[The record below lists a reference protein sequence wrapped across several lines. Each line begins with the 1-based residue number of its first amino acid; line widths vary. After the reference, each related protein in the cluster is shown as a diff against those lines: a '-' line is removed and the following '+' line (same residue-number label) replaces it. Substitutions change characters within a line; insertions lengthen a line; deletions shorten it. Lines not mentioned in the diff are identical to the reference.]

1 MFYLYKVYNFSL
13 TNTLPPL
20 TSQRNPLENARAGT
34 EAAEKDLGI
43 PPILQP
49 EDLVSPDVD
58 ELSVMTYI
66 SYFRDYVRFLQQ
78 LFFMHYVLIVILGTR
93 ETEDDGSRNS
103 SKKYSPP
110 HFHSRTP
117 TRA

>member
-1 MFYLYKVYNFSL
+1 MA
-13 TNTLPPL
+13 
-20 TSQRNPLENARAGT
+20 NARAGT

-66 SYFRDYVRFLQQ
+66 SYFRDYVCNFYAQNTL
-78 LFFMHYVLIVILGTR
+78 LLHLL
-93 ETEDDGSRNS
+93 
-103 SKKYSPP
+103 
-110 HFHSRTP
+110 TP
-117 TRA
+117 